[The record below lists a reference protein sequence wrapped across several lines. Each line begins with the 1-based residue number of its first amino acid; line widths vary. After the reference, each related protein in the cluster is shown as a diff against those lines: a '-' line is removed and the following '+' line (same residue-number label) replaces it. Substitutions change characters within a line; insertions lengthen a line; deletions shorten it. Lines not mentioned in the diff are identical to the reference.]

1 MWGFLAKKIPA
12 LIGWGLLVAIITSAI
27 SWFLP
32 WQYSAESQVLL
43 LSSDRFGADPYT
55 EIKAAERVGENLVQ
69 LMKTTDFYK
78 KVFESTGATFDKA
91 AWAAMSERDRRK
103 HWRKDVQP
111 AMLYGTSLLR
121 VVVYGKN
128 QAEALALSSSVTR
141 ALAARA
147 GEYIGSDIS
156 VKIVSDSLVSRWPA
170 RPNFALNAILGFL
183 AGVVLS
189 GLWLIAKHRRHHLV
203 FN

>member
-12 LIGWGLLVAIITSAI
+12 LIGWGLLLAVISAAV
-27 SWFLP
+27 SWFMP

-43 LSSDRFGADPYT
+43 LSRDRFGADPYT
-55 EIKAAERVGENLVQ
+55 ELKAAEQVGENLAQ

-78 KVFESTGATFDKA
+78 KVFESADATFDKA

-121 VVVYGKN
+121 VVVFGKN
-128 QAEALALSSSVTR
+128 QAEALALSRSVT
-141 ALAARA
+141 AVLAARA
-147 GEYIGSDIS
+147 GEYIGADIS
-156 VKIVSDSLVSRWPA
+156 VKVVSDPLVSRWPA
-170 RPNFALNAILGFL
+170 RPNFILNAVLGFL

-189 GLWLIAKHRRHHLV
+189 GLWLIAKHRRHHVV